1 MKISKIHIENFRGLK
16 EIDLTPSQMNC
27 IIGEN
32 NAGKATL
39 MRLIAGIV
47 KPTSGRIFV
56 NGIPPSDYQSE
67 EVVKYIGYISANN
80 ILFQGT
86 ILENLTAFNENME
99 NEALEIA
106 KMFNLGFRPYSYNPF
121 IRNLNLLEDFS
132 IKKGN
137 IIFIRDIEIYTQL
150 EKFFNLTPT
159 KKLEISYKEYY
170 YFLLKYH
177 PEKIIHVENHSK
189 KVTHSFRYR
198 NIRNIQKV
206 NPNPKVLK
214 AVLHHKSVK
223 SQEYYLRKNIKP

>member
-1 MKISKIHIENFRGLK
+1 MRKNTEKSISLEQSFSQVIISDIPERCELIMKIQERYSFRISEILRLNIE
-16 EIDLTPSQMNC
+16 S
-27 IIGEN
+27 
-32 NAGKATL
+32 
-39 MRLIAGIV
+39 
-47 KPTSGRIFV
+47 
-56 NGIPPSDYQSE
+56 
-67 EVVKYIGYISANN
+67 
-80 ILFQGT
+80 LF
-86 ILENLTAFNENME
+86 
-99 NEALEIA
+99 
-106 KMFNLGFRPYSYNPF
+106 
-121 IRNLNLLEDFS
+121 EDFKIL
-132 IKKGN
+132 IKLSKTN
-137 IIFIRDIEIYTQL
+137 DFIFIRDIEIYTQL